1 MKIFERLIIEAYIW
15 INVKIMAATVA
26 LNLFAFRIITLNAEI
41 FQNGNKRLEQ
51 THHRGGK

>member
-1 MKIFERLIIEAYIW
+1 
-15 INVKIMAATVA
+15 MAATVA

-51 THHRGGK
+51 THHRGGKQFIDKLMGMEVGK

>member
-1 MKIFERLIIEAYIW
+1 
-15 INVKIMAATVA
+15 MAATVA

-51 THHRGGK
+51 THHRGGKKLNKIKNKKSICK

>member
-1 MKIFERLIIEAYIW
+1 
-15 INVKIMAATVA
+15 MAATVA